1 MLQERLEGAD
11 RSARKKRLTAAVV
24 VVVGLSGFGLWLAE
38 MWVNDRPPAV
48 NPKPAGSGPAPE
60 ARKPNAESE
69 PAPAVTDH
77 TAVPV
82 DTESRERFKEIFG
95 RYLADVEPVIL
106 SEAFARWDAGAQR
119 EIADMKAA
127 ALQAFGEGS
136 HAEALARIE
145 ALLAQAREALRLREA
160 AFARALSGAR
170 AGLERDDYDGAGLHI
185 AEALRI
191 KPESPEALRL
201 NTRIEG
207 LQKVLVHLEAARVA
221 RLENDP
227 QAELRS
233 LENVVRLDPAR
244 QAVRGRLGTLV
255 KELRDS
261 RYSRHIAR
269 GLAALENKD
278 LGKARRHLVQ
288 ARQLFPDR
296 AETALLARQVL
307 DLDKVIKVEGLVRR
321 ARAAAQAD
329 DWSAALDAYR
339 ELEGIEPGNEEAVR
353 GGRTAVRILSL
364 RSAIQA
370 FLDAP
375 HRLSSPNVAARAREV
390 AAQSMETRGGSP
402 ELAARTA
409 DLQQKLE
416 RYSREIPIQVVSD
429 GKTRISVR
437 GVGRVGT
444 VVSKVIR
451 LKPGAYSFEGR
462 RSGYRSKIVKV
473 RVQPDASD
481 VRVEIVCDEPI

>member
-1 MLQERLEGAD
+1 M
-11 RSARKKRLTAAVV
+11 
-24 VVVGLSGFGLWLAE
+24 
-38 MWVNDRPPAV
+38 P
-48 NPKPAGSGPAPE
+48 
-60 ARKPNAESE
+60 
-69 PAPAVTDH
+69 
-77 TAVPV
+77 
-82 DTESRERFKEIFG
+82 
-95 RYLADVEPVIL
+95 
-106 SEAFARWDAGAQR
+106 
-119 EIADMKAA
+119 
-127 ALQAFGEGS
+127 
-136 HAEALARIE
+136 
-145 ALLAQAREALRLREA
+145 
-160 AFARALSGAR
+160 
-170 AGLERDDYDGAGLHI
+170 
-185 AEALRI
+185 
-191 KPESPEALRL
+191 
-201 NTRIEG
+201 
-207 LQKVLVHLEAARVA
+207 KVLAHLEAARVA

-227 QAELRS
+227 QGELRS
-233 LENVVRLDPAR
+233 LKNVVGLDPAR

-255 KELRDS
+255 TELRDS

-269 GLAALENKD
+269 GLAALENKN
-278 LGKARRHLVQ
+278 LGKARGHLVQ

-321 ARAAAQAD
+321 ARAAAQTD

-339 ELEGIEPGNEEAVR
+339 ELEGIAPGNEEAVR

-390 AAQSMETRGGSP
+390 AAQSMETGGASP

-416 RYSREIPIQVVSD
+416 RYSREISIQVVSD

-451 LKPGAYSFEGR
+451 LKPGAYSFEGK
-462 RSGYRSKIVKV
+462 RSGYRSKIVKL

>member
-48 NPKPAGSGPAPE
+48 NPKAAGSGPAPE

-82 DTESRERFKEIFG
+82 DTHSRERFKEIFG

-160 AFARALSGAR
+160 AFARALSGAL

-191 KPESPEALRL
+191 RPESPEALRL

-207 LQKVLVHLEAARVA
+207 LPKVLAHLDAARVA

-269 GLAALENKD
+269 GLAALENKN
-278 LGKARRHLVQ
+278 LGKARGHLVQ

-307 DLDKVIKVEGLVRR
+307 DLDKVIKVEGLVQR

-339 ELEGIEPGNEEAVR
+339 ELEGIAPGNEEAV
-353 GGRTAVRILSL
+353 GAAGPQ
-364 RSAIQA
+364 SA
-370 FLDAP
+370 
-375 HRLSSPNVAARAREV
+375 SSPCGPRFRPSSMPLTGCLRPTSRPGRGRWPRRAWKPAARAR
-390 AAQSMETRGGSP
+390 SWRRGP
-402 ELAARTA
+402 
-409 DLQQKLE
+409 
-416 RYSREIPIQVVSD
+416 
-429 GKTRISVR
+429 RISNRSSSAIPVR
-437 GVGRVGT
+437 YR
-444 VVSKVIR
+444 SR
-451 LKPGAYSFEGR
+451 SFPTER
-462 RSGYRSKIVKV
+462 PGYRSGAWGV
-473 RVQPDASD
+473 S
-481 VRVEIVCDEPI
+481 EPWSRRSSVSSRGRTVSRADGAGTDRRS